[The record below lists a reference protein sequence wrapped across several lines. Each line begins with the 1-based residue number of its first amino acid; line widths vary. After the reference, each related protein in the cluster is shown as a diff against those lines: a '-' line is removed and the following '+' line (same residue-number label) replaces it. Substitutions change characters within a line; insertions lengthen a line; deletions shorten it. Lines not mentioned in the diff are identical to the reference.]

1 MQLIKA
7 YNKLYK
13 KFGPQDWWPVLSK
26 GKKQQK
32 FEICL
37 GAILTQ
43 NTNWQNVEKAI
54 LSLYKGKLFSPE
66 KISEIRD
73 QRLGKLIKPSGYYR
87 IKAKKLKAFS
97 KMLIKDFN
105 GDIDKLFKL
114 PLNKAREKLLDTWG
128 IGPETADSM
137 LLYAGKRQIFV
148 IDAYTVR
155 LAKCLGIKKLD
166 YDSLQ
171 KHFMQN
177 LPKSAKLYN
186 EFHALIVRL
195 GKDYCRAKPL
205 CEECLIKTL
214 Q

>member
-1 MQLIKA
+1 M
-7 YNKLYK
+7 
-13 KFGPQDWWPVLSK
+13 SK
-26 GKKQQK
+26 SKKQQK

-43 NTNWQNVEKAI
+43 NANWRNVEKAI
-54 LSLYKGKLFSPE
+54 LNLYKAELLSPK
-66 KISEIRD
+66 KILDIRD
-73 QRLGKLIKPSGYYR
+73 QRLEISIKPSGYYR

-97 KMLIKDFN
+97 KMLIKDFD
-105 GDIDKLFKL
+105 GDVDKLFKL
-114 PLNKAREKLLDTWG
+114 PVKKAREKLLDTWG

-137 LLYAGKRQIFV
+137 LLYAGNKPIFV

-155 LAKCLGIKKLD
+155 LAKCLGLKSLD

-171 KHFMQN
+171 KYFMQN

-195 GKDYCRAKPL
+195 GKDYCRTKPL
-205 CEECLIKTL
+205 CEKCLLLKFKNGRA
-214 Q
+214 